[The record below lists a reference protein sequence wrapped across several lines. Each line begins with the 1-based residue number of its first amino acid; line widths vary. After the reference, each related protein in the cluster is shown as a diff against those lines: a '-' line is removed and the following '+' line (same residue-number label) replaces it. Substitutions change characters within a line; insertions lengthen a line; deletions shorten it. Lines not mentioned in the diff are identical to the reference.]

1 MNNQLAI
8 IGLLVIL
15 VVLIAVNIWLYR
27 HYRRN
32 IKKVTFLFDAI
43 DNGDFSFN
51 FPTEKGVKEDK
62 ILHQSLNRIKLFLQH
77 TREEQMEREKYYE
90 QILNTVDTG
99 ILVVDSHDNILQH
112 NQAALRLL
120 DTDVLTHMNQVKGKL
135 KDEHLAKHETQ
146 AMLKDKHV
154 RIIALSDVSHELSN
168 QEVDS
173 WIKLIRVLTHEIM
186 NTITPVTSLSETLL
200 KELGSKELLIADN
213 ESDDLHSPDKLM
225 KVSEKTH
232 SAEQA
237 KPHSAEQAKLKQG
250 LETIHKTGTE
260 LLAFVNNYRRF
271 THVPHPQPALF
282 YVEPFLER
290 MALLCNH
297 EVEISVSPKDL
308 LTYADESLLSHVVTN
323 LLKNAVEAFNGQEK
337 LSTERNKQ
345 DGNEQGRNKQ
355 ECRSADLQSAAS
367 KKAFIRLQAYANAQE
382 SIIIDVSNNA
392 GLIPEDVASHIF
404 IPFFTT
410 KPEGSGIGLS
420 LSRQIMRVSG
430 GSLSLHQDKAQGI
443 TTFRIIIP

>member
-1 MNNQLAI
+1 MDYKLI
-8 IGLLVIL
+8 IIIVLLLVA
-15 VVLIAVNIWLYR
+15 VVGYIRLYR

-51 FPTEKGVKEDK
+51 FPTEKRFKEDK

-77 TREEQMEREKYYE
+77 TREEQMDREKYYE
-90 QILNTVDTG
+90 QILNAVDTG

-120 DTDVLTHMNQVKGKL
+120 DTEVLTHMNQVKGKL

-200 KELGSKELLIADN
+200 TRVTE
-213 ESDDLHSPDKLM
+213 DKD
-225 KVSEKTH
+225 
-232 SAEQA
+232 
-237 KPHSAEQAKLKQG
+237 LKQG

-271 THVPHPQPALF
+271 THVPQPQPALF

-308 LTYADESLLSHVVTN
+308 LVYADESLLSHVVTN

-367 KKAFIRLQAYANAQE
+367 KKTFIRLQAYANAQE

-430 GSLSLHQDKAQGI
+430 GSLSLHQDKTQGI
-443 TTFRIIIP
+443 TTFRILIP

>member
-1 MNNQLAI
+1 MDYKLI
-8 IGLLVIL
+8 IIIVLLLVA
-15 VVLIAVNIWLYR
+15 VVGYIRLYR

-51 FPTEKGVKEDK
+51 FPTEKRFKEDK

-77 TREEQMEREKYYE
+77 TREEQMDREKYYE
-90 QILNTVDTG
+90 QILNAVDTG

-120 DTDVLTHMNQVKGKL
+120 DTDVLTHMNQIKGKL

-200 KELGSKELLIADN
+200 TRVTE
-213 ESDDLHSPDKLM
+213 DKD
-225 KVSEKTH
+225 
-232 SAEQA
+232 
-237 KPHSAEQAKLKQG
+237 LKQG

-271 THVPHPQPALF
+271 THVPQPQPALF
-282 YVEPFLER
+282 YVEPFLKR

-308 LTYADESLLSHVVTN
+308 LVYADESLLSHVVTN
-323 LLKNAVEAFNGQEK
+323 LLKNAVEAFKEK
-337 LSTERNKQ
+337 ERE
-345 DGNEQGRNKQ
+345 DKQ
-355 ECRSADLQSAAS
+355 ECRSEDLQSVAS
-367 KKAFIRLQAYANAQE
+367 KKAFIRLHAYANTQE

-430 GSLSLHQDKAQGI
+430 GSLSLHQDKVQGI